1 MWRCKSLLLVV
12 ILLAVL
18 AAGIGFAESPPEGIT
33 VKVTPALIPMGTF
46 YSGAKVHVEGTV
58 PRDSDVVI
66 AVRGPEVTEVFNKV
80 GRAGPIWVN
89 TGKVSI
95 SGIPSFLL
103 IFSSKRVCD
112 CLCRF
117 ELDRHV
123 LDAAAIKGQ
132 IKIKPQASAT
142 ELVADEFLKLKYRQ
156 GSYQLENVGVRV
168 SEPKEDGQG
177 YSLDFNWPKNATPG
191 AYRVSVSACRD
202 GNVIHSQEIP
212 LEVAEIGFPATIAGL
227 ARERPATYGI
237 ISVVTAVLAG
247 FGIDFLTTKIFK
259 KKVASS
265 H

>member
-1 MWRCKSLLLVV
+1 MRRRKSVLLAA
-12 ILLAVL
+12 ILLAGV
-18 AAGIGFAESPPEGIT
+18 AAGAVYAESPPEGIA
-33 VKVTPALIPMGTF
+33 VKVTPAVIPMGTF

-58 PRDSDVVI
+58 PPGSDVVI
-66 AVRGPEVTEVFNKV
+66 AVRGPDTIEVFNKV

-89 TGKVSI
+89 VGKVSI
-95 SGIPSFLL
+95 SGIPSVLL

-112 CLCRF
+112 CLCRA
-117 ELDRHV
+117 EVDRHV

-142 ELVADEFLKLKYRQ
+142 DLVADEFLKLKYRQ

-168 SEPKEDGQG
+168 AEAKEEGQG
-177 YSLDFNWPKNATPG
+177 YSLDFDWPRNAAPG
-191 AYRVSVSACRD
+191 MYRVSVSACRD

-212 LEVAEIGFPATIAGL
+212 LEVAEIGFPAAIAGM

-237 ISVVTAVLAG
+237 ISVVAAVLAG
-247 FGIDFLTTKIFK
+247 FGIDFITTKIFK
-259 KKVASS
+259 KKIASS